1 MQSRISKTRKNN
13 FRCNALLFPDTCTD
27 LAIRSISDTALGK
40 GLGLASNIAPALNIM
55 HKGHSLLL
63 IRPLHDITDADVAQ
77 YNSIFG
83 LDSQSININIT
94 EKEKESDT
102 RSIQSITKSFLM
114 QLEKEHPS
122 TINIITKTCLRLPQ
136 KFGDGLCTL
145 CQGPRLMSD
154 SEWRKSHTLWNSSL
168 NETLETI
175 KSKKSLDSDSTFSSL
190 CYSCQNIFIDV
201 ENDDDKLSFV
211 RRISSSEIKSEINE
225 YLL

>member
-1 MQSRISKTRKNN
+1 
-13 FRCNALLFPDTCTD
+13 

-63 IRPLHDITDADVAQ
+63 IRPLYDITDADVAH

-83 LDSQSININIT
+83 LDSQSININST
-94 EKEKESDT
+94 EKEKEKENNTS
-102 RSIQSITKSFLM
+102 SIQNITKSFLM

-145 CQGPRLMSD
+145 CQGPRLISD
-154 SEWRKSHTLWNSSL
+154 SEWRKSHTLWNSST
-168 NETLETI
+168 NETLESI

-211 RRISSSEIKSEINE
+211 RRISYSEIKNEINE